1 MPLIQWIMQNLQPT
15 AQGVLIDGEALVK
28 KLVNIAASG
37 GVEISGTSGVIVIKS
52 IDGVI
57 IDGFSPSQGEFN
69 SAFTGGVELNGE
81 ALAEFNSIL
90 RNIIPYSL
98 GDTVYTSNGFQY
110 MVLGFFWNMDKEL
123 TYEITN
129 YNETIFIPE
138 SMVYPDRSIYY
149 QTQLAIADQKIANL
163 SA

>member
-15 AQGVLIDGEALVK
+15 SQGVVIDGVALVK
-28 KLVNIAASG
+28 KLVNLAGSG
-37 GVEISGTSGVIVIKS
+37 GVEISGTSDSIVIKS
-52 IDGVI
+52 LDGVI
-57 IDGFSPSQGEFN
+57 IDGFSPSQSEFN
-69 SAFTGGVELNGE
+69 SSFTGGVELNGE
-81 ALAEFNSIL
+81 AFAEFNSIL

-98 GDTVYTSNGFQY
+98 GDTVYTSNGLQY

-129 YNETIFIPE
+129 YNETIFVPE
-138 SMVYPDRSIYY
+138 SFVYLDRSIYY
-149 QTQLAIADQKIANL
+149 QTQLSIIDRNIANL